1 MPRMRVAWALS
12 LLLACNA
19 GPAPAPAATPAP
31 PGPTRAGKP
40 RLVAAPAGGSVAE
53 VVSAEL
59 AAAGGDT
66 VVVYVGAGWCEPCV
80 AFHDALVAGQLDA
93 EFPGVRFLEFDLDR
107 DKPRLVADGY
117 RSRYVPLFAVPGPN
131 GRASG
136 KQIEGGVKGPGAA
149 ADLVARLKPLLA
161 GG

>member
-1 MPRMRVAWALS
+1 MPARVRTATETPFLQ
-12 LLLACNA
+12 LQD
-19 GPAPAPAATPAP
+19 PA
-31 PGPTRAGKP
+31 
-40 RLVAAPAGGSVAE
+40 LVASSGLAVSQVHDDVLWTHADGGSVAE

-80 AFHDALVAGQLDA
+80 AFHDALRAGQLDV

-117 RSRYVPLFAVPGPN
+117 SSRFVPLFAVPGPD

-149 ADLVARLKPLLA
+149 ANLVARLKPLLA